1 MKSNVVPISEARE
14 WREFDKRLIGNALIL
29 NAAIAD
35 KALTRT
41 DIKALSELIN
51 SRVYSNR
58 IVCLI
63 GRLPEASLQKLIGRG
78 YLIDKGPIR
87 GPIDNPDERSL
98 RLFELTDRE
107 KNRDWFKDNGVG

>member
-1 MKSNVVPISEARE
+1 MKSNVVSISEARE
-14 WREFDKRLIGNALIL
+14 WRAFDNRLMQNALIL

-35 KALTRT
+35 KALTKT
-41 DIKALSELIN
+41 DIKTLSELIN
-51 SRVYSNR
+51 NRVYSNR
-58 IVCLI
+58 IVCLL

-78 YLIDKGPIR
+78 YLIDNGPIR